1 MTKEV
6 SKKDGVGRSKETL
19 GFVLSFCT
27 VRILYYASAGPV
39 SEILVL
45 ERLRGHGCPLDE
57 GTVKRMLVRM
67 KRSGWLKSGA
77 GSVGGRRTGRD
88 YSLTSKGRKA
98 LDLAR
103 EHLKVL
109 VESRRD

>member
-6 SKKDGVGRSKETL
+6 SRKGGVGHSKETL

-39 SEILVL
+39 SEVQVL
-45 ERLRGHGCPLDE
+45 ERLRGHGCALDE
-57 GTVKRMLVRM
+57 GTVKRMFGRM

-77 GSVGGRRTGRD
+77 GSVGDRRTGRD

-98 LDLAR
+98 LEQAR

-109 VESRRD
+109 VESGRD